1 MNVRREGSAQKPV
14 RTEPTVV
21 VIAGGAE
28 REPAARLLH
37 RLLENRPGIRV
48 SRGTPGE
55 GEHCTHMILS
65 VNGEAVRSCAGL
77 HPTVAALTA
86 PVQGAEALASAADM
100 TVLDLDERIL
110 RERYAAAGGRI
121 FTYSERRQ
129 QADLTAR
136 EVRLF
141 PGCMEFEA
149 VTVGQI
155 RRIRLPVP
163 GGFAPYYCLC
173 ALSCGLCLG
182 LGLEEMARTLRLYP
196 PSAPVTKENPS
207 GGFKPCGSL
216 QVSYFLSS

>member
-1 MNVRREGSAQKPV
+1 MNERRERPARSTV
-14 RTEPTVV
+14 RTEPTIV

-28 REPAARLLH
+28 GEPAARLLH
-37 RLLENRPGIRV
+37 RLLESRPGIRV
-48 SRGTPGE
+48 SRGVPGPGE
-55 GEHCTHMILS
+55 GCTHAILS
-65 VNGEAVRSCAGL
+65 VNEKTVRSCAGL

-100 TVLDLDERIL
+100 TVLDLDERLL

-121 FTYSERRQ
+121 FTYSGRRQ

-141 PGCMEFEA
+141 PDRMEFEA

-163 GGFAPYYCLC
+163 GNFAPHHCLC

-182 LGLEEMARTLRLYP
+182 LGLEEMARALRPCP
-196 PSAPVTKENPS
+196 PGAPVTKENPS
-207 GGFKPCGSL
+207 GGLKPCGSL